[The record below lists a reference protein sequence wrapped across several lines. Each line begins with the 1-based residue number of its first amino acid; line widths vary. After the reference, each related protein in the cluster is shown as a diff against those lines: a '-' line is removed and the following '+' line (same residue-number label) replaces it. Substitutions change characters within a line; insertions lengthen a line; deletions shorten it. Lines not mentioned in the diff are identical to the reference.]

1 MARSDKGGSTTRNAS
16 PAGGS
21 RTGRG
26 TKSAGGAASDAER
39 SARTTDRSAKA
50 AAPAA
55 RGKGDTK
62 PSKEQKQ
69 AAKDLKKEQRRGR
82 FGRRLLKIGFL
93 RRRYIKRIMRN
104 IEKSKEKGKRM
115 PPELWDLSKRL
126 DRLPP
131 GKRVEFLEQAITA
144 GPEAQEQAGRA
155 MRRAAASQERMSGRG
170 GGRYRPGMGPMP
182 PGARR
187 GKPR

>member
-1 MARSDKGGSTTRNAS
+1 MRGPPAGYPAVMARSDKDAAPTGKGSPPRGQARS
-16 PAGGS
+16 GAK
-21 RTGRG
+21 TG
-26 TKSAGGAASDAER
+26 GGAKPTQGSKP
-39 SARTTDRSAKA
+39 TQGAKLTQEEKQEA
-50 AAPAA
+50 
-55 RGKGDTK
+55 
-62 PSKEQKQ
+62 KE
-69 AAKDLKKEQRRGR
+69 LKREQRKGR
-82 FGRRLLKIGFL
+82 MGRRMLKIGFL
-93 RRRYIKRIMRN
+93 RRRYIKRVLRS

-155 MRRAAASQERMSGRG
+155 MRRAAASQERLSGRG
-170 GGRYRPGMGPMP
+170 GGRSRPGMGPMP